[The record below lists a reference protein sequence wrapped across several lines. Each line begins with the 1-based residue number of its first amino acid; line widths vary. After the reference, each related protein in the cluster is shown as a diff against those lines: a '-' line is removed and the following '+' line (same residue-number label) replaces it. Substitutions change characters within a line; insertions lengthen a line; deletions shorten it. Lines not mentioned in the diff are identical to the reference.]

1 MNKKILVLGA
11 NGMAGHIITIGL
23 KESFNF
29 YDIMSVARSNSIIK
43 PTYILDVLNF
53 KDLEALINTTM
64 PNIIINCIGILNKN
78 AENNPEKAV
87 LINSYLPH
95 FLEAITKNTN
105 IKIIHI
111 STDCVFS
118 GKEGN
123 YLETSF
129 KNGIGYYAQS
139 KALGEIINKKDLTF
153 RTSIIGPELNN
164 AGIGLFNWFY
174 NQKGEINGYTKAIWT
189 GITTIEL
196 LNAIKAAITENLCG
210 LYHLVNNKRISK
222 FDLLNLIKDEFVKN
236 IILIEDNNYKIDKSL
251 LNTRK
256 DFDFKVKEYKE
267 MVSDMNFW
275 IKKHK
280 NLYNHYNTIIN

>member
-210 LYHLVNNKRISK
+210 LYHLVNNKRITK
-222 FDLLNLIKDEFVKN
+222 FDLLNLMKDEFVKN

-267 MVSDMNFW
+267 MVSDMNIW

>member
-11 NGMAGHIITIGL
+11 NGMAGHIMTIGL
-23 KESFNF
+23 KESFEF
-29 YDIMSVARSNSIIK
+29 YDIISVARSNSIIN
-43 PTYILDVLNF
+43 PTFILDVLNF
-53 KDLEALINTTM
+53 KDLEGLINSTM

-78 AENNPEKAV
+78 AEDNPEKAV

-105 IKIIHI
+105 TKIIHI

-164 AGIGLFNWFY
+164 DGIGLFHWFY
-174 NQKGEINGYTKAIWT
+174 NQKGEINGYTNAIWT

-196 LNAIKAAITENLCG
+196 LNAIKAAITENLSG
-210 LYHLVNNKRISK
+210 LYHLVNNKIISK
-222 FDLLNLIKDEFVKN
+222 FDLLNLMKDEFDKN
-236 IILIEDNNYKIDKSL
+236 VILIEDINYKIDKSL

-256 DFDFKVKEYKE
+256 DFHFQVKDYKE
-267 MVSDMNFW
+267 MLSEMNIW

-280 NLYNHYNTIIN
+280 NLYMHYNTIVN

>member
-222 FDLLNLIKDEFVKN
+222 FDLLNLMKDEFVKN

-267 MVSDMNFW
+267 MVSDMNIW

>member
-29 YDIMSVARSNSIIK
+29 YEIISVARSNSIIK

-222 FDLLNLIKDEFVKN
+222 FDLLNLMKDEFVKN

-267 MVSDMNFW
+267 MVSDMNIW

>member
-11 NGMAGHIITIGL
+11 HGMAGHIITIGL

-111 STDCVFS
+111 S
-118 GKEGN
+118 N
-123 YLETSF
+123 L
-129 KNGIGYYAQS
+129 
-139 KALGEIINKKDLTF
+139 LT
-153 RTSIIGPELNN
+153 
-164 AGIGLFNWFY
+164 
-174 NQKGEINGYTKAIWT
+174 
-189 GITTIEL
+189 
-196 LNAIKAAITENLCG
+196 
-210 LYHLVNNKRISK
+210 VN
-222 FDLLNLIKDEFVKN
+222 
-236 IILIEDNNYKIDKSL
+236 
-251 LNTRK
+251 
-256 DFDFKVKEYKE
+256 
-267 MVSDMNFW
+267 
-275 IKKHK
+275 
-280 NLYNHYNTIIN
+280 